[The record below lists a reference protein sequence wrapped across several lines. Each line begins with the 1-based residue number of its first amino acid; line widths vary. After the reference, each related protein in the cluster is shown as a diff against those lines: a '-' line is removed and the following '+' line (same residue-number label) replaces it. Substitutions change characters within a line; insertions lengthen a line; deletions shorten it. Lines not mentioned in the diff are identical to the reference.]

1 MARFSLYLDE
11 HIQFALMEALKA
23 RGVDALTTQE
33 AGNVGLADTNQ
44 LIFAAQSG
52 RILFSYNKRD
62 FAKLH
67 YEWMVHKRSHHGIIL
82 SDQLTVSTVL
92 RRLMRMYFSLT
103 SEDMKNRL
111 EYLSAWK

>member
-11 HIQFALMEALKA
+11 HIQFALREALKA
-23 RGVDALTTQE
+23 RDVDVLTTQE
-33 AGNVGLADTNQ
+33 AGNVGIDDTNQ
-44 LIFAAQSG
+44 LIFAAENG

-67 YEWMVHKRSHHGIIL
+67 YEWTVQKKSHHGIIL
-82 SDQLTVSTVL
+82 SDQLTVSMVL